1 MAKKGKS
8 REQKSPAPESKE
20 KTKKK
25 TSKKDEEDSKRDEIK
40 KPQRGLAIGEN
51 FGWTGKLPATLLH
64 EHCQKQ
70 KWRKVIFEMKKN
82 AKGFTGIV
90 ILSWENPKTKEVIEV
105 KMIPEHDLY
114 EPQETTNAARHYAAT
129 YALYRI
135 NYLKNMKML
144 LPIIFRDYWSSLE
157 AKRQL
162 ILKSDK
168 NLHDSIYNADPFSV
182 VLRQREINEKREK
195 ERLLREQ
202 NDAKVKKPSINI
214 LTSTKTGKNANDL
227 KSMTKTA
234 ATKKPIELVPSFPKK
249 VWSNSPFIDF
259 DPEIRTSIENSIK
272 NHIDWILE
280 DHSKDIDQ
288 VKKNEYVEQ
297 LTKFGFRS
305 THVEEALSYTSNFTE
320 ALEWLLFHIPEDDL
334 PPLFARRE
342 EDSAVSF
349 KISKNIQQEYMLL
362 RLGESAFDQYDI
374 LSSLEKNNNDEIET
388 AIDLTRKLIN
398 FPAQQSGT
406 SDSDLWEQEIEG
418 IEMIGSNV
426 CKFVENTNK
435 RVVTIKLNPTNIASD
450 LLSLRL
456 YRSKH
461 YPFDIPG
468 LQLVVT
474 NSSFKLANYL
484 KLSILRQL
492 LETIISQNYLGDCF
506 IFPIIEWLE
515 NNISRIIDNPG
526 PLVTFKPDRNKS
538 KASANQQSK
547 STRTRKTGRILL
559 SENDIEKIKSSD
571 NKRKLSSEMK
581 DSLSKRKAL
590 PAWNKRENLV
600 SVINDNKVTLVTGET
615 GSGKSTQIVQFI
627 LDHLNESGDYEST
640 ILCTQPRRIST
651 IGLAERISDERIDK
665 VGNETGYII
674 RGENNTCKTT
684 RISFVT
690 TGVLLRMLQ
699 SALSSNED
707 MDLSLFDR
715 LKYIFIDEVH
725 ERSVDSDF
733 LLIILKR
740 IMKKLPNLKIVLMS
754 ATIDITVFQRFF
766 DTPVN
771 HIHIEGRTFPIKDH
785 YLDEVLASL
794 EYTMTN
800 RDGEETQPKADSQF
814 FKSGTLNYDLIAK
827 LCDFIHK
834 KLSSEANNGSIL
846 IFLPGIMEINRCIKT
861 IEREFNDNKTNV
873 WCLPLHSALSS
884 QDQKRVFKSPPRGT
898 RKIVVATNVA
908 ETSITIPDCVVVID
922 SGRSKTLFFDSQ
934 INATKLLENWC
945 SRAEIMQRRGRSG
958 RIQNGDCYHLY
969 TKETEN
975 GMIAQPIPEIMR
987 TRLENLYLVVK
998 SMGINNVEEFL
1009 KGGLNPPDSISLSN
1023 AKFLLTQIGAL
1034 NKSEQ
1039 LSHLGRYLSYL
1050 PTDLHSGKL
1059 LILGC
1064 IFGCLE
1070 LCLVLASLSSSGSPF
1085 LNSHELRSEIKL
1097 KKSMFSKDRG
1107 DLLGSAKAY
1116 LEYEKLRLSEGNSK
1130 KFIKDNYLSYLT
1142 LNEITSV
1149 RSQYLSLLKDI
1160 GFVPLSYHSR
1170 NKSDALYISL
1180 NKNQDNF
1187 SIVSAI
1193 ITGAFYPNIARV
1205 QLPDP
1210 KYFQSSVGSVEI
1222 DPDIK
1227 QTKFW
1232 IQNKEFVEQFTN
1244 NKMIEGVLPAKRAFI
1259 HPSSLLFSD
1268 GIVAN
1273 DESVSLDEFKNEDGS
1288 INFEKA
1294 RANYKPDLTPQVPKS
1309 SNSLKN
1315 SFVVF
1320 TSSSFTSKLYLR
1332 DITPSSTMATI
1343 LFGGAITYDVSNNI
1357 NNGIVIDNWMPIRTW
1372 CKNGVLIKRLGI
1384 LLDQVIHNKLS
1395 SPHFNTL
1402 PSDSDADSEILS
1414 VVETILR
1421 LNNK

>member
-1 MAKKGKS
+1 MAKKGKAKDK
-8 REQKSPAPESKE
+8 EPPTPEPTGKA
-20 KTKKK
+20 KKK
-25 TSKKDEEDSKRDEIK
+25 AQKNEEAAKVDEVK

-114 EPQETTNAARHYAAT
+114 EPQETTNAARHFAAT

-135 NYLKNMKML
+135 NFIKNMKML

-157 AKRQL
+157 TKRL
-162 ILKSDK
+162 LVLKSDK
-168 NLHDSIYNADPFSV
+168 NLHDSVYNADPFSV
-182 VLRQREINEKREK
+182 VLRQREINEKRQK
-195 ERLLREQ
+195 ERLTREQ
-202 NDAKVKKPSINI
+202 NEAKIKKPSVNI
-214 LTSTKTGKNANDL
+214 LTSTKIDKKTTA
-227 KSMTKTA
+227 KSLRPQTPA
-234 ATKKPIELVPSFPKK
+234 ELAPSFPRK

-259 DPEIRTSIENSIK
+259 DPEVRTSIENSIK

-280 DHSKDIDQ
+280 DHSTDHDQ
-288 VKKNEYVEQ
+288 AEKNEYIKQ
-297 LTKFGFRS
+297 LTKLGFRS
-305 THVEEALSYTSNFTE
+305 THVEEAVSYTSSFTE

-334 PPLFARRE
+334 PQYFARKD

-349 KISKNIQQEYMLL
+349 KISKNIQQEYMLQ
-362 RLGESAFDQYDI
+362 RLSESAFDQYDI
-374 LSSLEKNNNDEIET
+374 LSSLEENNNNEIET
-388 AIDLTRKLIN
+388 AISLTHKIVK
-398 FPAQQSGT
+398 FDTPV
-406 SDSDLWEQEIEG
+406 SDSSDPELWEQEIEG
-418 IEMIGSNV
+418 IEVIGSNE
-426 CKFVENTNK
+426 CKFVENTDK

-456 YRSKH
+456 YRSKN
-461 YPFDIPG
+461 YPNDLPG
-468 LQLVVT
+468 LQLIVT
-474 NSSFKLANYL
+474 NSSFKLANYI

-492 LETIISQNYLGDCF
+492 IEMVVSQNYLGECF
-506 IFPIIEWLE
+506 IFMMIEWLE
-515 NNISRIIDNPG
+515 SNVSRIIDDPG
-526 PLVTFKPDRNKS
+526 LLVNFKPTKQKTLVS
-538 KASANQQSK
+538 SNQQNKAKGKKVSRQ
-547 STRTRKTGRILL
+547 TLTANDL
-559 SENDIEKIKSSD
+559 ENIKSSD
-571 NKRKLSSEMK
+571 NKRKGSQEIK
-581 DSLSKRKAL
+581 DSVRKRQTL
-590 PAWNKRENLV
+590 PAWNKKDNLV
-600 SVINDNKVTLVTGET
+600 SVINDNKVTLITGET

-627 LDHLNESGDYEST
+627 LDDLNQSGDYEST
-640 ILCTQPRRIST
+640 IVCTQPRRIST

-665 VGNETGYII
+665 VGSETGYII
-674 RGENNTCKTT
+674 RGENKTSKLT

-699 SALSSNED
+699 SALSTKED
-707 MDLSLFDR
+707 MDLSIFDR

-740 IMKKLPNLKIVLMS
+740 IMKKLPKLKIVLMS
-754 ATIDITVFQRFF
+754 ATLDITVFQKFF

-771 HIHIEGRTFPIKDH
+771 HLHIEGRTFPIKDH
-785 YLDEVLASL
+785 YLDSVLESL
-794 EYTMTN
+794 DYSMTN
-800 RDGEETQPKADSQF
+800 RDGEEIRPKADSQF
-814 FKSGTLNYDLIAK
+814 FKSGTLNYDLVAK
-827 LCDFIHK
+827 LCVFIDQ
-834 KLSSEANNGSIL
+834 KLSDESNNGSIL
-846 IFLPGIMEINRCIKT
+846 IFLPGIMEINRCINT
-861 IEREFNDNKTNV
+861 IEREFDNNSV

-884 QDQKRVFKSPPRGT
+884 NDQKRVFKNSPRGT
-898 RKIVVATNVA
+898 RKIVVSTNVA

-922 SGRSKTLFFDSQ
+922 SGRSKTMFFDSK
-934 INATKLLENWC
+934 INATKLIENWC

-969 TKETEN
+969 TQETESK
-975 GMIAQPIPEIMR
+975 MIPQPIPEIKR

-1009 KGGLNPPDSISLSN
+1009 KGGLDAPDSASMAN
-1023 AKFLLTQIGAL
+1023 AKSLLFQIGAL
-1034 NKSEQ
+1034 NKSEH
-1039 LSHLGRYLSYL
+1039 LSHLGKYLSYL

-1064 IFGCLE
+1064 IFDCLE
-1070 LCLVLASLSSSGSPF
+1070 ICLILASLSSTGSPF
-1085 LNSHELRSEIKL
+1085 LNSHELRDEIKQI
-1097 KKSMFSKDRG
+1097 KSTFAKNRG
-1107 DLLGSAKAY
+1107 DLLGSAVAY
-1116 LEYEKLRLSEGNSK
+1116 LEYEKLRLSGGNSK
-1130 KFIKDNYLSYLT
+1130 RFIKENHLSYLT
-1142 LNEITSV
+1142 INEITSV
-1149 RSQYLSLLKDI
+1149 RSQYLSFLKDT
-1160 GFVPLSYHSR
+1160 GFVPFTYHSR
-1170 NKSDALYISL
+1170 NTSEDLYKLL

-1232 IQNKEFVEQFTN
+1232 IQNKDFVEQFTN
-1244 NKMIEGVLPAKRAFI
+1244 NKLVERVLPAKRAFI

-1268 GIVAN
+1268 GGLRDYNGVN
-1273 DESVSLDEFKNEDGS
+1273 LDEFKNEDGA

-1294 RANYKPDLTPQVPKS
+1294 SANYKPDLTPQVPKS

-1320 TSSSFTSKLYLR
+1320 TTSSFTTKLYLR
-1332 DITPSSTMATI
+1332 DITPSSTIATL
-1343 LFGGAITYDVSNNI
+1343 LFGGAITYDLTNNF
-1357 NNGIVIDNWMPIRTW
+1357 NNGIVIENWMPIRTW
-1372 CKNGVLIKRLGI
+1372 CKNGVLIKRLRI

-1395 SPHFNTL
+1395 TPHFNSL
-1402 PSDSDADSEILS
+1402 PSDSNADNEILS

-1421 LNNK
+1421 SNQK